1 MARLVLIVLILALL
15 VAIPAAFVSN
25 EVSIKDMFVAL
36 DATSSTMFEP
46 ATINLEPCGTTISL
60 HIFISSVSLHL
71 ACVRVIS
78 IPVSRTDV
86 GVICI
91 AQFECSSSKP
101 TTAILF

>member
-46 ATINLEPCGTTISL
+46 ATINLPCGTTISL